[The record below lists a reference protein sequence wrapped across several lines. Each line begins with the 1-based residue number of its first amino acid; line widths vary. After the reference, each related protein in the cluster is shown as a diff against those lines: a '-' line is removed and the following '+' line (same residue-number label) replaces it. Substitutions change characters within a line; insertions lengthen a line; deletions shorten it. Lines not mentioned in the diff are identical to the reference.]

1 MSRSDVVV
9 LGAGIVGVSVALH
22 LQARGRS
29 VVLLD
34 RKAPGEETS
43 FGNAGIIER
52 ASVIPYTFPREIPD
66 LFRYA
71 LNRSTDA
78 RYDPLFVPRVA
89 PWLYQFWRA
98 SSPGRLKQIVKD
110 LLPLIENCLS
120 EHKALMA
127 KAGIDA
133 LRRDRGW
140 IEFFR
145 RPRSFDKAVAE
156 ARALEAYKLRYAVLD
171 PAALHALEPHLA
183 QGLVGAVHWQDPA
196 TVTDPGKVVKAYAD
210 LFVRQG
216 GILATGDARSLEADG
231 DGWRVMTGSGPVEAR
246 DAVIALGPWANDLY
260 RSLGYAI
267 PMAVKRGYHMH
278 YRPAGGAVA
287 NHTMLDVDGGYLM
300 APMERGLRLTTGVEF
315 ADRDAPPTPI
325 QVDRAEAKAREIFP
339 LGERVDPAPWMGR
352 RPCLPDMKPVLG
364 PAPRH
369 KGLWFA
375 FGHNHHG
382 LTLGPVTGRLLAQMM
397 TGETPFTDPAPYR
410 ADRF

>member
-52 ASVIPYTFPREIPD
+52 ASVVPYTFPREIPD

-71 LNRSTDA
+71 LNQSTDA
-78 RYDPLFVPRVA
+78 RYDPLFVPKVA

-127 KAGIDA
+127 KAGIEP
-133 LRRDRGW
+133 LRRDTGW

-156 ARALEAYKLRYAVLD
+156 AKALESYRLRYAVLD
-171 PAALHALEPHLA
+171 AAALHALEPHLA
-183 QGLVGAVHWQDPA
+183 PGLVGAVHWQDPA
-196 TVTDPGKVVKAYAD
+196 TVTDPSKVVKGYAD
-210 LFVRQG
+210 LFLRQG
-216 GILATGDARSLEADG
+216 GILATGDARSLEASG
-231 DGWRVMTGSGPVEAR
+231 DGWRVTTDAGPVEAR
-246 DAVIALGPWANDLY
+246 DAVIALGPWANDIY
-260 RSLGYAI
+260 KSLGYSI
-267 PMAVKRGYHMH
+267 PLAVKRGYHMH
-278 YRPAGGAVA
+278 FTTAGGAVA
-287 NHTMLDVDGGYLM
+287 NHTMLDVDGGYLL

-339 LGERVDPAPWMGR
+339 LGERIDPTPWMGR